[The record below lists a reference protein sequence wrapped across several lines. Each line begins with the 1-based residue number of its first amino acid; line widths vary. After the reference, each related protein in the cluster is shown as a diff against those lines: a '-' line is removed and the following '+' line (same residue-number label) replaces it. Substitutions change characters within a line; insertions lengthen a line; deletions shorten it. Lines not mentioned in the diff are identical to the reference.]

1 MEPQDTIVVAP
12 GVLITI
18 ARYATLEVEGVA
30 RMGTVPAN
38 VLRLFR
44 RATTAHGVVLDIEEN
59 QATLELYIVVD
70 PNVNMREVA
79 HDVQQAVTRSI
90 KELVGM
96 DVMAVNIHIH
106 DVDY

>member
-1 MEPQDTIVVAP
+1 MEPQDTIVIAP

-30 RMGTVPAN
+30 CMGPIPTD

-44 RATTAHGVVLDIEEN
+44 RMPAAHGVVLDIDDN
-59 QATLELYIVVD
+59 QVTIELYIVVK
-70 PNVNMREVA
+70 PNVSMREVA
-79 HDVQQAVTRSI
+79 REVQRAVTRRI

-96 DVMAVNIHIH
+96 DVTAVNIHIH

>member
-18 ARYATLEVEGVA
+18 ARYAALEVDGVA
-30 RMGTVPAN
+30 HMGTIPTD

-44 RATTAHGVVLDIEEN
+44 RATAAHGAVLVIEDN
-59 QATLELYIVVD
+59 QVTLDLYIVVK

-79 HDVQQAVTRSI
+79 REAQHAVTRSI

-106 DVDY
+106 DVEY

>member
-30 RMGTVPAN
+30 RMGTIPTN
-38 VLRLFR
+38 VLRLFQ
-44 RATTAHGVVLDIEEN
+44 RAPAAHGVVLDIDDNEV
-59 QATLELYIVVD
+59 TLELYVVVK

-79 HDVQQAVTRSI
+79 RNIQRAVSRSI

-96 DVMAVNIHIH
+96 DVTAVNIHIH
-106 DVDY
+106 DVAY

>member
-1 MEPQDTIVVAP
+1 MEPQDTIVIAP

-30 RMGTVPAN
+30 HMGAIPTD

-44 RATTAHGVVLDIEEN
+44 RAPAAHGVVLDIDDN
-59 QATLELYIVVD
+59 QVTIELYIVVK
-70 PNVNMREVA
+70 PNVSMREVA
-79 HDVQQAVTRSI
+79 REVQRAVTRSI

-96 DVMAVNIHIH
+96 DVTSVNIHIY